1 MRAWGWLG
9 IWGGG
14 APESEATCDSGAPF
28 LLFQFFQQFL
38 INAVFIFIKIL
49 TEVVSVI
56 IKTGFV

>member
-14 APESEATCDSGAPF
+14 AQESEGTCDSGAPF

-49 TEVVSVI
+49 TEVVCVI
-56 IKTGFV
+56 IKTGFA